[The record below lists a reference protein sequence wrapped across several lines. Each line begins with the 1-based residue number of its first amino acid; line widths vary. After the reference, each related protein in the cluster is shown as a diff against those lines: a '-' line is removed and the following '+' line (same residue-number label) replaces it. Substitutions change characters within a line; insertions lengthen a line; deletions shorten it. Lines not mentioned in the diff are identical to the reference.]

1 MGEVLYEFVQI
12 GQQMRV
18 VAIDPDTGVEVVV
31 LAPIQA
37 TRLQMQAVAAAKLRK
52 RLRDAEASTPGTRLF

>member
-52 RLRDAEASTPGTRLF
+52 RLRDAEASPPETRLF